1 MEYNKND
8 AANCYYSLSDD
19 IKPAKGVVK
28 AARFIAINKTCL
40 DCLYRV
46 DKKGEFNGDC
56 FQFL

>member
-8 AANCYYSLSDD
+8 AVNCYYSLRDD

-28 AARFIAINKTCL
+28 AARFIAINKTCF
-40 DCLYRV
+40 DWLYRV

-56 FQFL
+56 FHLS